1 MAKCSCCNGQCKHLI
16 GTLCPECDSEYT
28 AIMNEDG
35 HLDQMFMASVV
46 LTLLISVF
54 VLLM

>member
-1 MAKCSCCNGQCKHLI
+1 MAKCSCCDKQCPRLI
-16 GTLCPECDSEYT
+16 GTLCHRCDEEYT
-28 AIMNEDG
+28 ALMNEDG
-35 HLDQMFMASVV
+35 NLDRMFMASVV